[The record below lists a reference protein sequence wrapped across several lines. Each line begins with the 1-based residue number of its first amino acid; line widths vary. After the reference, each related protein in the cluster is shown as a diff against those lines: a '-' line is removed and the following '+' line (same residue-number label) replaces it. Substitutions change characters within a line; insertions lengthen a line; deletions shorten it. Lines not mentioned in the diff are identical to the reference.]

1 MPELKCNLITAE
13 LIADMR
19 KAVPVLVRA
28 SEVLELAGGT
38 WHPEDLRY
46 AAENFQRALDCAAR
60 EDVRQLRSLDC
71 AEARDG
77 TVRRDSNPEH
87 PWLYRYHQGAWWW
100 KTPSARSWHPLV
112 MHDAARLKLILSG
125 CGPYVAVGQSA
136 GEAH

>member
-46 AAENFQRALDCAAR
+46 AAENFQRALDCAVR
-60 EDVRQLRSLDC
+60 EGVRQLRSLDC

-77 TVRRDSNPEH
+77 TVWRDSNPEH
-87 PWLYRYHQGAWWW
+87 PWLYRFTEGRWWW
-100 KTPSARSWHPLV
+100 KTPSARRWNPLRV
-112 MHDAARLKLILSG
+112 SSDGNHRALLSVS
-125 CGPYVAVGQSA
+125 GPYTAVGQSA
-136 GEAH
+136 GEAR